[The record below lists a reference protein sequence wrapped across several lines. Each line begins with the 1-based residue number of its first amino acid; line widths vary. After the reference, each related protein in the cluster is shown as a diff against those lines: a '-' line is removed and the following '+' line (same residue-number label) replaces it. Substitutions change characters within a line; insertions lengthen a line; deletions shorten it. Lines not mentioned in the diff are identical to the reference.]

1 MIAFLSGVAVLII
14 DQTTKFAVRHGSA
27 WEFGPLQVRLFQ
39 NDGLIFS
46 IPAPF
51 WISVTLMIVAALG
64 IGGFLWTKRRQQAI
78 HLPAAL
84 MFVGALSN
92 VYDRIAHGA
101 ITDYLYLSDWWPI
114 MNIADLAILAGIL
127 LLIRRRKHL
136 DPGNSA

>member
-1 MIAFLSGVAVLII
+1 MIAFLLGVVVLTI
-14 DQTTKFAVRHGSA
+14 DQIIKSTVRNGSA
-27 WEFGPLQVRLFQ
+27 WDLGLLEVRLFE

-51 WISVTLMIVAALG
+51 WISIILMITAALG

-84 MFVGALSN
+84 LFVGALSN

-136 DPGNSA
+136 DPGVRA